1 MHMDVKFN
9 ERSADMP
16 VQFASDGG
24 QMETE
29 FGEVQEATK
38 SGATFY
44 PNVSDDG
51 LLSWGNDQGLPNP
64 DPVNI
69 KGPAGQDGAQGPQG
83 PQGIQGPQG
92 PQGNAGADGAQGPQG
107 PQGIQGP
114 RGETGAVG
122 ATGPQG
128 PQGVAGVNGVSCT
141 HRWNG
146 TTLTITSAS
155 GTSSADLK
163 GDRGEQG
170 ATGPAGKDGV
180 DGRNGVDGH
189 TPVKGTDYFTD
200 ADTAEMVA
208 AVIAALPVYNG
219 EVAD

>member
-1 MHMDVKFN
+1 MQLDVKFA
-9 ERSADMP
+9 ESSAEMA
-16 VQFASDGG
+16 VQLPDGSG
-24 QMETE
+24 QIGTE

-38 SGATFY
+38 SGATFI
-44 PNVSDDG
+44 PNVTEDG
-51 LLSWGNDQGLPNP
+51 LLSWENDQGLQNP
-64 DPVNI
+64 APVNI
-69 KGPAGQDGAQGPQG
+69 MGPAGQDGAQG

-141 HRWNG
+141 HKWSG

-170 ATGPAGKDGV
+170 ATGPAGKDGI
-180 DGRNGVDGH
+180 DGKNGVDGH

-200 ADTAEMVA
+200 ADKAEMVA

>member
-1 MHMDVKFN
+1 MQLDVKFV
-9 ERSADMP
+9 EGGAEMA
-16 VQFASDGG
+16 VQLPDDSG
-24 QMETE
+24 QIGTE

-51 LLSWGNDQGLPNP
+51 LLSWTNDQNLPNP
-64 DPVNI
+64 APVNI
-69 KGPAGQDGAQGPQG
+69 MGPAGRDGAQG

-114 RGETGAVG
+114 RGETG
-122 ATGPQG
+122 
-128 PQGVAGVNGVSCT
+128 
-141 HRWNG
+141 
-146 TTLTITSAS
+146 
-155 GTSSADLK
+155 
-163 GDRGEQG
+163 
-170 ATGPAGKDGV
+170 PAGKDGV
-180 DGRNGVDGH
+180 DGKNGADGR
-189 TPVKGTDYFTD
+189 TPIKGTDYFTD
-200 ADTAEMVA
+200 ADRAEMVA